1 MPGTS
6 GGLVLLNPLK
16 VLVLSAFDKETAL
29 ERLSNFLKVLQ
40 LEMTQPE
47 MELYPPSRLQSWE
60 FSALTLD
67 NLPSLA
73 ATQEWRSGRGVLPKK
88 AKSSSK
94 EPFRFPT

>member
-1 MPGTS
+1 MPSTS
-6 GGLVLLNPLK
+6 VGLVLLNPLK
-16 VLVLSAFDKETAL
+16 VVVLSAFDKETAL

-47 MELYPPSRLQSWE
+47 MELYPPSRLQRWE

-67 NLPSLA
+67 DLPSLV
-73 ATQEWRSGRGVLPKK
+73 ATQEWRSGRGVLPEK
-88 AKSSSK
+88 AESSSK